1 MDPSA
6 NFGKRRT
13 AEPSAPVAAY
23 TPEPLVLPRAVPAA
37 SGSSFLFPALGIF
50 ALLAVVFTT
59 GLIYLAPATS
69 APVTSANIEAAP
81 NTVQTALSQSDL
93 IPANVLPDSI
103 EEGAARS
110 SEFVTRYPRD
120 PRAHMLHAI
129 HFLHQHD
136 LADAEEQI
144 RTAMA
149 EGPNYPGGFPT
160 ELRQDLNLTLAIIL
174 LPQGRAQEAKEI
186 AGKDCGYAANSA
198 LMSEAY
204 GLLKAYK
211 VCT

>member
-6 NFGKRRT
+6 NFGKRRS
-13 AEPSAPVAAY
+13 AEPSAPGAAY

-50 ALLAVVFTT
+50 ALLAVVFSA
-59 GLIYLAPATS
+59 GLMYLMPARSTQ
-69 APVTSANIEAAP
+69 AAP

-174 LPQGRAQEAKEI
+174 IPQGRAQEAKEI
-186 AGKDCGYAANSA
+186 AGKDCSYAANSA
-198 LMSEAY
+198 MMSEAY

>member
-1 MDPSA
+1 MEPSA
-6 NFGKRRT
+6 NFGKRRS
-13 AEPSAPVAAY
+13 AEPSAPAVVHV
-23 TPEPLVLPRAVPAA
+23 PQPLVLPRAVPA
-37 SGSSFLFPALGIF
+37 SGGSFLFPALGIF
-50 ALLAVVFTT
+50 ALLAIVFTA
-59 GLIYLAPATS
+59 GLMYLAPAGS
-69 APVTSANIEAAP
+69 A
-81 NTVQTALSQSDL
+81 TVEIAQSTPQTALSERDL

-103 EEGAARS
+103 EKGAARS

-149 EGPNYPGGFPT
+149 QGPNYPGGLPT
-160 ELRQDLNLTLAIIL
+160 ELRQELNLTLAIIL
-174 LPQGRAQEAKEI
+174 IPQGRAQEAKEI

-198 LMSEAY
+198 VMSEAY
-204 GLLKAYK
+204 ELLKTYK